1 MAKNQLGVLHT
12 NSAYAPAMP
21 NLPQI
26 TEDVRLN
33 RLKIQIQNLKTKEDA
48 FAQRFGYATIED
60 FIKGIR
66 QILQMNPNDMQ
77 ALSRFLSNNLQRY
90 LEQFRQANSNMF
102 INQPITLRLEGDS
115 ARLTE
120 LINAHGGNDSIEW
133 SIEAPNVVLLAEW
146 DTKIIKDITNKLSGT
161 HFNKQSENIDYL
173 VNFLTSEANNN
184 IIVEVGKQKKSIN
197 EFIVNNTVSP
207 FELKPSDFKKMA
219 QTDPQ
224 LVDNLKDRINSFIDN
239 TLCAGASQEFMRA
252 VHTVIGQKF
261 TSLESLGFFMGGKGW
276 STHAIGAFGELS
288 TAIMFQ
294 YIANKTP
301 NKIMATRIS

>member
-120 LINAHGGNDSIEW
+120 LINAHGGNDSIE
-133 SIEAPNVVLLAEW
+133 
-146 DTKIIKDITNKLSGT
+146 
-161 HFNKQSENIDYL
+161 
-173 VNFLTSEANNN
+173 
-184 IIVEVGKQKKSIN
+184 
-197 EFIVNNTVSP
+197 
-207 FELKPSDFKKMA
+207 
-219 QTDPQ
+219 
-224 LVDNLKDRINSFIDN
+224 
-239 TLCAGASQEFMRA
+239 
-252 VHTVIGQKF
+252 
-261 TSLESLGFFMGGKGW
+261 
-276 STHAIGAFGELS
+276 
-288 TAIMFQ
+288 
-294 YIANKTP
+294 
-301 NKIMATRIS
+301 